1 MKTKVRDPVGACRRQ
16 SQRRAVGEEDRRV
29 RAVLPSKGE
38 IDKDT
43 PLRLALAAKVG
54 FPDGS
59 VSVSAL
65 RREASRGRLIIE
77 RIAGRD
83 YTTLR
88 QIEAMRELCRVGAKD
103 LDFTLKNAPTV
114 TPSIASD
121 TGDSNS
127 ALDSARA
134 RLQKLR
140 KLSPTT

>member
-1 MKTKVRDPVGACRRQ
+1 M
-16 SQRRAVGEEDRRV
+16 RAS
-29 RAVLPSKGE
+29 LPPNQDIGS
-38 IDKDT
+38 DT

-59 VSVSAL
+59 VTVSAL
-65 RREASRGRLIIE
+65 RREAARGRLVIE

-88 QIEAMRELCRVGAKD
+88 QIEAMRERCRVGAKD
-103 LDFTLKNAPTV
+103 LDFTLNNVPAV
-114 TPSIASD
+114 RPSIASD
-121 TGDSNS
+121 TGDESS

-134 RLQKLR
+134 RLQKLK

>member
-1 MKTKVRDPVGACRRQ
+1 
-16 SQRRAVGEEDRRV
+16 
-29 RAVLPSKGE
+29 LPSKEE

-43 PLRLALAAKVG
+43 PLRLALAAKLG

-59 VSVSAL
+59 VTVSSL
-65 RREASRGRLIIE
+65 RREAARGRLVIE

-83 YTTLR
+83 YTTLH
-88 QIEAMRELCRVGAKD
+88 QIEIMRELCRVGAKD
-103 LDFTLKNAPTV
+103 LDFTLRDVRTAP
-114 TPSIASD
+114 PCIASD
-121 TGDSNS
+121 TEDENS